1 VDFLMR
7 RISILTP
14 IIAVMAIAAIVAGC
28 TAPSTPTPV
37 PPRAEA
43 TAIPTPAPSPVD
55 VWEQIQKSG
64 KMTVGTAADYPPFE
78 YYNSRYQLD
87 GFDIGLI
94 REIGKQ
100 LGVKVE
106 IKDYAFDGLYNALQL
121 AQIDVAIAAISE
133 TPERGQY
140 VDFTDI
146 YYVGKDGV
154 LANARSPITSV
165 TKVDQLATK
174 RVGVQSGS
182 VYQNFLEDTL
192 VATALMPA
200 ENLYV
205 YPDIEHAIK
214 DLKNSRIDL
223 VLLDYLPAEAYVQ
236 QGGVKLVG
244 ESVNPQS
251 FAMAIPKGADS
262 FRRVLNKA
270 FADLVS
276 SGAYARLAKTHLGL
290 EPDNVQPVPTPAPAQ
305 PTPTPAPNQPAPTA
319 APAACIDGMSYVAD
333 ITYDDANMT
342 APPVLQP
349 GQPFVKTW
357 RVRNSGTCTWTSAY
371 YLAYAHGNT
380 PQSQMG
386 GQPTYIKGSVPPGGT
401 YDISVNL
408 VAPTQPGVYQGFWQM
423 VNATG
428 TAFGTTIYVGI
439 QVQAPTAVPAP
450 TQTPSPTISFTVN
463 QTNITAGQCVT
474 FNWNVQNVKA
484 VYFYPQGAD
493 MTQYGVA
500 GQGSSVQC
508 PTQTTTYN
516 LTVVYNNGTTETR
529 SITIYVTPAP
539 VGAPYINL
547 FTVTPPQIQPGQ
559 CVNLQWDVAGSVTQ
573 ISLTRGST
581 NLWGNA
587 PVRGQ
592 MQDCPPGTGSVTY
605 TLMATGPGGQSQGQQ
620 YVNVVAPQP
629 TAVPPTAV
637 PPTKVP
643 PTAVPPTAAPPTAV
657 PPTAVP
663 PTAVPPTA
671 APPTAV
677 PVPPIVGKNWALLT
691 YNNGQGALVSPI
703 AGTQI
708 TALFGTD
715 GKVTGTDSCN
725 TYNAPYTVNGSNLQV
740 GAPALTSMA
749 CPEDVTAQAQNY
761 LAALQ
766 HAYRYEVAGSQLTIF
781 DSIGTKL
788 LQYAAQ

>member
-1 VDFLMR
+1 
-7 RISILTP
+7 
-14 IIAVMAIAAIVAGC
+14 
-28 TAPSTPTPV
+28 
-37 PPRAEA
+37 
-43 TAIPTPAPSPVD
+43 
-55 VWEQIQKSG
+55 
-64 KMTVGTAADYPPFE
+64 MTVGTAADYAPFE
-78 YYNSRYQLD
+78 YYNGRFQLD

-121 AQIDVAIAAISE
+121 GQIDVTIAAISE
-133 TPERGQY
+133 TPDRQQY
-140 VDFTDI
+140 VDFTNS
-146 YYVGKDGV
+146 YYAGVGAV
-154 LANARSPITSV
+154 LANAQSAITSI
-165 TKVDQLATK
+165 TQPEQLAAQ

-182 VYQNFLEDTL
+182 VYETFMQDTL
-192 VATALMPA
+192 VDTKQMPA
-200 ENLYV
+200 SNLYA
-205 YPDIEHAIK
+205 YPDIEHAVK
-214 DLKNSRIDL
+214 DLKNKRIDL
-223 VLLDYLPAEAYVQ
+223 VLLDNQPAQTFVQ

-244 ESVNPQS
+244 EGIDPQLY
-251 FAMAIPKGADS
+251 AMAIPKGADS
-262 FRRVLNKA
+262 FRRVLDKA
-270 FADLVS
+270 LTGVVD
-276 SGAYARLAKTHLGL
+276 SGAYAELAAKYLGL
-290 EPDNVQPVPTPAPAQ
+290 DKGEVSLPRVPTPVPAQ
-305 PTPTPAPNQPAPTA
+305 PTPTPAPNKPTPTA

-342 APPVLQP
+342 APPVLKP
-349 GQPFVKTW
+349 GQAFVKTW

-371 YLAYAHGNT
+371 YLAYSHGNT

-408 VAPTQPGVYQGFWQM
+408 VAPQQPGVYQGFWQM
-423 VNATG
+423 VNAKG
-428 TAFGTTIYVGI
+428 TAFGTTVYVGI
-439 QVQAPTAVPAP
+439 QVVAPTAVPAP
-450 TQTPSPTISFTVN
+450 TQTPSPSISFTVN

-516 LTVVYNNGTTETR
+516 LTVIYPNGASETR
-529 SITIYVTPAP
+529 SITIYVTPAQ
-539 VGAPYINL
+539 VGAPVINL
-547 FTVTPPQIQPGQ
+547 FTVTPSQIQPGQ
-559 CVNLQWDVAGSVTQ
+559 CVNVQWDVAGSVTQ
-573 ISLTRGST
+573 IVLTRGGT
-581 NLWGNA
+581 TIWANA
-587 PVRGQ
+587 PVRST

-605 TLMATGPGGQSQGQQ
+605 TLVATGPGGQSQGQQ
-620 YVNVVAPQP
+620 YVNVV
-629 TAVPPTAV
+629 
-637 PPTKVP
+637 
-643 PTAVPPTAAPPTAV
+643 APPTAV

-671 APPTAV
+671 VPPTAVPPTAVPPTAVPPTAVPPTAVPPTAV
-677 PVPPIVGKNWALLT
+677 PVPPIVGKNWTLLT
-691 YNNGQGALVSPI
+691 YNNGQQALVSPI

-708 TALFGTD
+708 TALFGSD

-725 TYNAPYTVNGSNLQV
+725 NYNAPYTVNGSNLQV
-740 GAPALTSMA
+740 GAPVLTGMA
-749 CPEDVTAQAQNY
+749 CPDDVMTQAQNY

-766 HAYRYEVAGSQLTIF
+766 LSYRYEVAGNQLTIF

-788 LQYAAQ
+788 LQYATQ

>member
-1 VDFLMR
+1 MR

-14 IIAVMAIAAIVAGC
+14 IIAIVAIAVFAAGC
-28 TAPSTPTPV
+28 AAPP
-37 PPRAEA
+37 AA
-43 TAIPTPAPSPVD
+43 TPAPTAVPAD
-55 VWEQIQKSG
+55 LWDQIQKSG
-64 KMTVGTAADYPPFE
+64 VMVVGTAADYPPFE
-78 YYNSRYQLD
+78 YYNNRYQLD

-121 AQIDVAIAAISE
+121 GQIDVAIAAISE
-133 TPERGQY
+133 TPDRQQY
-140 VDFTDI
+140 VDFTST
-146 YYVGKDGV
+146 YYAGIGAV
-154 LANARSPITSV
+154 LANAQSAITSV
-165 TKVDQLATK
+165 TQAEQLAAQ

-182 VYQNFLEDTL
+182 VYENFMQDTL
-192 VATALMPA
+192 VATNKMPA
-200 ENLYV
+200 KNLYA
-205 YPDIEHAIK
+205 YPDMEQAVK
-214 DLKNSRIDL
+214 DLKNKRIDL
-223 VLLDYLPAEAYVQ
+223 VLLDNQPAQAFVQ

-244 ESVNPQS
+244 EGIDPQLY
-251 FAMAIPKGADS
+251 AMAIPKGSDS
-262 FRRVLNKA
+262 FRRVLDKA
-270 FADLVS
+270 FGDVVS
-276 SGAYARLAKTHLGL
+276 SGAYAVLAETFLGL
-290 EPDNVQPVPTPAPAQ
+290 KPEGIEPLPTPAPAQ
-305 PTPTPAPNQPAPTA
+305 PTPTPAPAQPTPAPV
-319 APAACIDGMSYVAD
+319 ACIDGMSYVAD

-342 APPVLQP
+342 APPVLKP
-349 GQPFVKTW
+349 GQAFVKTW

-386 GQPTYIKGSVPPGGT
+386 GQPTYIKGSVPPGGV

-408 VAPTQPGVYQGFWQM
+408 VAPQQPGVYQGFWQM
-423 VNATG
+423 VNAKG

-439 QVQAPTAVPAP
+439 QVQAPTPVPAP

-484 VYFYPQGAD
+484 VYFYPQGQD
-493 MTQYGVA
+493 MQNYGVA

-516 LTVVYNNGTTETR
+516 LTAIYPNGASETR

-559 CVNLQWDVAGSVTQ
+559 CVNVQWDVAGSVSQ
-573 ISLTRGST
+573 ITLTRGST
-581 NLWGNA
+581 SLWNGA
-587 PVRGQ
+587 PVRGTL
-592 MQDCPPGTGSVTY
+592 QDCPPGAGSITY
-605 TLMATGPGGQSQGQQ
+605 VLEATGPGGQSRGQQ
-620 YVNVVAPQP
+620 YVNIAAPQPTSVPPTSVPP

-637 PPTKVP
+637 PPTPV
-643 PTAVPPTAAPPTAV
+643 PPTAV

-671 APPTAV
+671 VPPTAVPPTAV
-677 PVPPIVGKNWALLT
+677 PVPPIVGKNWTLLT
-691 YNNGQGALVSPI
+691 YNNGQGGLVSPI

-708 TALFGTD
+708 TALFGSD
-715 GKVTGTDSCN
+715 GKLTGTDSCN
-725 TYNAPYTVNGSNLQV
+725 NYTAPYTVNGSNLQV
-740 GAPALTSMA
+740 GAPVLTGMA
-749 CPEDVTAQAQNY
+749 CPEDVMTQVQSY
-761 LAALQ
+761 LVALQ
-766 HAYRYEVAGSQLTIF
+766 RSYRYEVAGNQLTIF
-781 DSIGTKL
+781 DSTGTKL
-788 LQYAAQ
+788 LQYVVQ

>member
-1 VDFLMR
+1 MR

-14 IIAVMAIAAIVAGC
+14 IIAVVAIAAIVAGC
-28 TAPSTPTPV
+28 AAPSAPTPV

-43 TAIPTPAPSPVD
+43 TALPTPAPSPVD
-55 VWEQIQKSG
+55 LWDQIQKSG
-64 KMTVGTAADYPPFE
+64 EMSVGTAADYAPFE

-121 AQIDVAIAAISE
+121 GQIDVAIAAISE

-140 VDFTDI
+140 VDFTST
-146 YYVGKDGV
+146 YYAGNGAV
-154 LANARSPITSV
+154 LANAQSASTSITQPAQMA
-165 TKVDQLATK
+165 DQ

-182 VYQNFLEDTL
+182 VYETFMQDTL
-192 VATALMPA
+192 VDTNKMPA
-200 ENLYV
+200 KNLYA
-205 YPDIEHAIK
+205 YPDIEQAVK
-214 DLKNSRIDL
+214 DLQKKRIDL
-223 VLLDYLPAEAYVQ
+223 VLLDNQPAQSFVQ
-236 QGGVKLVG
+236 QGGVKIVG
-244 ESVNPQS
+244 EGIDPQLY
-251 FAMAIPKGADS
+251 AMAIPKGSES
-262 FRRVLNKA
+262 FRRVLDKA
-270 FADLVS
+270 LGDVVA
-276 SGAYARLAKTHLGL
+276 SGAYAALAETHLGL
-290 EPDNVQPVPTPAPAQ
+290 KPDGIEPLPTPAPAQ
-305 PTPTPAPNQPAPTA
+305 PTPTPAPNQPTPTA

-357 RVRNSGTCTWTSAY
+357 RMRNSGTCTWTSAY
-371 YLAYAHGNT
+371 YLAYSHGNT

-423 VNATG
+423 INAQG

-516 LTVVYNNGTTETR
+516 LTAIYPNGASETR
-529 SITIYVTPAP
+529 SITISVTPAP
-539 VGAPYINL
+539 VGAPYINM

-559 CVNLQWDVAGSVTQ
+559 CVNLQWDVTGSVTQ
-573 ISLTRGST
+573 ISIMRGST
-581 NLWGNA
+581 SLWGNA
-587 PVRGQ
+587 PVRSQ
-592 MQDCPPGTGSVTY
+592 MQDCPPGTGSITY
-605 TLMATGPGGQSQGQQ
+605 VLDATGPGGQSRGQQ

-643 PTAVPPTAAPPTAV
+643 PTAVPPTAVPPTAV

-725 TYNAPYTVNGSNLQV
+725 TYNAPYTVTGSNLQV
-740 GAPALTSMA
+740 GAPVQTGMA
-749 CPEDVTAQAQNY
+749 CPEDVMTQAQTY

-766 HAYRYEVAGSQLTIF
+766 KSYRYEVAGNQLTIF

-788 LQYAAQ
+788 LQYALQ

>member
-1 VDFLMR
+1 MR
-7 RISILTP
+7 RISILTL
-14 IIAVMAIAAIVAGC
+14 IIVVAAIAAIVTGC
-28 TAPSTPTPV
+28 AAPATPTPV

-55 VWEQIQKSG
+55 LWEQIQKSG
-64 KMTVGTAADYPPFE
+64 KMTVGTAADYAPFE
-78 YYNSRYQLD
+78 YYNSRFQLD

-121 AQIDVAIAAISE
+121 GQIDVAIAAISE
-133 TPERGQY
+133 TPDRRQY
-140 VDFTDI
+140 VDFTSS
-146 YYVGKDGV
+146 YYAGVGAV
-154 LANARSPITSV
+154 LANAQSAITSI
-165 TKVDQLATK
+165 TQPEQLATQ

-182 VYQNFLEDTL
+182 VYETFMQDTL
-192 VATALMPA
+192 VDTKQMPA
-200 ENLYV
+200 SNLHA
-205 YPDIEHAIK
+205 YPDIEHAVK
-214 DLKNSRIDL
+214 DLKNKRIDL
-223 VLLDYLPAEAYVQ
+223 VLLDNQPAQTYVQ
-236 QGGVKLVG
+236 QGGVKIVG
-244 ESVNPQS
+244 EGVNPQLY
-251 FAMAIPKGADS
+251 AMAIPKGSDS
-262 FRRVLNKA
+262 FRRVLDKA
-270 FADLVS
+270 LTGVVD
-276 SGAYARLAKTHLGL
+276 SGAYAELAAKYLGL
-290 EPDNVQPVPTPAPAQ
+290 DKDEVEPVPTPVPAQ
-305 PTPTPAPNQPAPTA
+305 PTPTPAPNKPTPTA

-371 YLAYAHGNT
+371 YLAYSHGNT

-408 VAPTQPGVYQGFWQM
+408 VAPQQPGVYQGFWQM
-423 VNATG
+423 VNAKG
-428 TAFGTTIYVGI
+428 AAFGTTVYVGI
-439 QVQAPTAVPAP
+439 QVVAPTAVPAP
-450 TQTPSPTISFTVN
+450 TQTPSPSISFTVN

-474 FNWNVQNVKA
+474 FTWSVQNVKA

-516 LTVVYNNGTTETR
+516 LTVIYNNGASETR

-539 VGAPYINL
+539 VGAPVINL
-547 FTVTPPQIQPGQ
+547 FTVTPSQIQPGQ
-559 CVNLQWDVAGSVTQ
+559 CVNVQWDVAGSVTQ
-573 ISLTRGST
+573 IVLTRGGT
-581 NLWGNA
+581 TLWANA
-587 PVRGQ
+587 PVRST

-620 YVNVVAPQP
+620 YVNVAAPP

-643 PTAVPPTAAPPTAV
+643 PTAVPPTAVPPTAV

-663 PTAVPPTA
+663 PTAVP
-671 APPTAV
+671 
-677 PVPPIVGKNWALLT
+677 VPPIVGKNWTLLT

-708 TALFGTD
+708 TALFGSD

-725 TYNAPYTVNGSNLQV
+725 NYTAPYNVNDNNLQV
-740 GAPALTSMA
+740 GAPALTTMM
-749 CPEDVTAQAQNY
+749 CPDDIMGQAQTY

-766 HAYRYEVAGSQLTIF
+766 KSYRYEVAGNQLTIF
-781 DSIGTKL
+781 DSTGTKL